1 MEGERTDKKTVC
13 RRGRKQQWQEK
24 HYINKYKIMIH
35 KERLR
40 IADFPS
46 VIVLCEL
53 CIQQNTPVTT

>member
-24 HYINKYKIMIH
+24 HINKYKIMIH

-40 IADFPS
+40 IADFHS

-53 CIQQNTPVTT
+53 CIQQNTPVIT